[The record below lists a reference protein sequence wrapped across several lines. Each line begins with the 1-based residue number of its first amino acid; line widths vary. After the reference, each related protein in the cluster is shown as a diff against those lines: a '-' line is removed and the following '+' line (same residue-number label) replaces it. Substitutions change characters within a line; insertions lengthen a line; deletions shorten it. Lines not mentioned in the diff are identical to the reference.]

1 MLNKIMPGL
10 EKEHI
15 LEVLEYMLFATLGL
29 MLLAEYPLVAIAI
42 YFIALYL
49 VKQNIRI
56 EELERK
62 GEVKIECKRS
72 K

>member
-42 YFIALYL
+42 YFIALHL
-49 VKQNIRI
+49 VKQDIRI

-62 GEVKIECKRS
+62 GDAKIECKCG